1 MNTVHW
7 PHVRLGE
14 VLSKKTDWIDLDPDA
29 DYHQVTVRM
38 WGGGVAL
45 RGIVKGSSIAATSQ
59 NKVQAGQFILSKID
73 ARHGAFG
80 LVPQALD
87 GAVVSQDFPVFEVN
101 EKSLLPE
108 FLGWMSKTG
117 WFVELCRLA
126 SEGST
131 NRVRLREDR
140 FLNHKIPLPPVPEQL
155 RIIEGLNAVAAGVEA
170 RARAAASVE
179 EELSGSLKKA
189 FETVTAGAPRARMG
203 DVAPLVRRPVQLAPE
218 GVYHELGVRSFG
230 RGLFDKPPLKGAD
243 LTWQKLFRVEN
254 GDLVFSNIKAWEG
267 AFAVAKPQDHGKVGS
282 HRYLTCI
289 PLPNKATGNFHG
301 TTFKRKRVS
310 NRSKPLHPVA
320 PTEIEH
326 WARRDLNQSRC
337 LYPRL
342 NLNNGSISF
351 RVRQR
356 ARGDLVQRPL
366 PNLTT

>member
-203 DVAPLVRRPVQLAPE
+203 DVAPLVRRTVQLAPE

-243 LTWQKLFRVEN
+243 LTINPLKPRREKLPGWMLPCRREP
-254 GDLVFSNIKAWEG
+254 LSNDAVVHSGHEETEAESTAWVRH
-267 AFAVAKPQDHGKVGS
+267 AD
-282 HRYLTCI
+282 
-289 PLPNKATGNFHG
+289 PLDTE
-301 TTFKRKRVS
+301 TFG
-310 NRSKPLHPVA
+310 
-320 PTEIEH
+320 I
-326 WARRDLNQSRC
+326 RR
-337 LYPRL
+337 
-342 NLNNGSISF
+342 
-351 RVRQR
+351 
-356 ARGDLVQRPL
+356 RPC
-366 PNLTT
+366 